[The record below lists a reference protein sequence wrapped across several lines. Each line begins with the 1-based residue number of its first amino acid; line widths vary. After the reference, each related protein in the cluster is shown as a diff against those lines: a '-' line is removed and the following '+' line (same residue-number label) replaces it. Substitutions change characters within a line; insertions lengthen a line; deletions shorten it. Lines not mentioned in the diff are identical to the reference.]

1 MSGRGAL
8 RPGEQRLTAPLAGD
22 ASVSFIGYI
31 ESPWS
36 HEDCP
41 KNPGAARARGGA
53 GALHLRPELVPA
65 LDGLAPGMAVVLLY
79 WMSDAPRDLL
89 RQAPSHKPEGAGTFA
104 LRSPARPNPIG
115 MGVVTITDLDSA
127 RGWIQ
132 VDAIDA
138 VNGTPLIDIKPF
150 IRGVDIPAQSSE
162 VG

>member
-1 MSGRGAL
+1 MKGHGAR
-8 RPGEQRLTAPLAGD
+8 RPGEQRLPAPLASD
-22 ASVSFIGYI
+22 ASVSFIGHI

-41 KNPGAARARGGA
+41 KNLGAARARGGA
-53 GALHLRPELVPA
+53 GALHLRPELIPA
-65 LDGLAPGMAVVLLY
+65 LDGLAPGMAVILLY

-89 RQAPSHKPEGAGTFA
+89 RQTPSHKPEGAGTFT

-115 MGVVTITDLDSA
+115 LGVVTITDMNSA

-132 VDAIDA
+132 IDAIDA

-150 IRGVDIPAQSSE
+150 IHGVDIPSKNS
-162 VG
+162 